1 MPFYRGNCYTSM
13 GKKATFT
20 KDVVELSRGQYR
32 TLGISIPAGDVQELK
47 LKKGDRILATIEKV

>member
-1 MPFYRGNCYTSM
+1 MS
-13 GKKATFT
+13 KKATFT

-32 TLGISIPAGDVQELK
+32 TLGISIPAKDVQELK